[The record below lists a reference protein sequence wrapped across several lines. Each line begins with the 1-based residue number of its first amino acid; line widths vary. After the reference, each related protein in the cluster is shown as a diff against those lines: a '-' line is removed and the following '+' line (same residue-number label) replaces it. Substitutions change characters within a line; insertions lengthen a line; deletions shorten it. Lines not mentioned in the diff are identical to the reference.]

1 MAPAGR
7 RLEVMDKDE
16 FRRAMRQVAG
26 AVTVV
31 TACTPDG
38 EWRGVTATAVC
49 SLTADP
55 PSVVACIN
63 RETWVGQ
70 VAPLSGAFC
79 VNILSRAQ
87 QSVAETFAGR
97 TELSAGDRFSVGAWR
112 TVETGAPALEGAIAT
127 FDCELEQAVE
137 FATHVI
143 LIGRVRRTLIEDTS
157 AAPLVY
163 VAGQFT
169 TTLAAA

>member
-1 MAPAGR
+1 
-7 RLEVMDKDE
+7 MDKDE
-16 FRRAMRQVAG
+16 FRKAMRQVAG

-55 PSVVACIN
+55 PSVIACIN

-79 VNILSRAQ
+79 VNILSRTQ
-87 QSVAETFAGR
+87 QDVAETFAGR
-97 TELSAGDRFSVGAWR
+97 TALAAGERFNIGAWR
-112 TVETGAPALEGAIAT
+112 TAETGAPLLDGAIAA
-127 FDCELEQAVE
+127 FDCQLEQAVE

-143 LIGRVRRTLIEDTS
+143 LIGSVRRTLIE
-157 AAPLVY
+157 AADAEPLVY